1 MTDFVCP
8 EAEYHGNPFRYCG
21 VKGCGWME
29 ESSPADPSDAELL
42 AKVRSAV
49 STLHQIVPPFWWSS
63 PPNQATADVMS
74 GIIALEK
81 AIDFDPDGWRQGSE
95 GS

>member
-8 EAEYHGNPFRYCG
+8 EAEYHGKPFRYCP
-21 VKGCGWME
+21 VKGCDWME
-29 ESSPADPSDAELL
+29 ETHPVSPEALL
-42 AKVRSAV
+42 AQVRSAV
-49 STLHQIVPPFWWSS
+49 STLRQIVPPFWWSS